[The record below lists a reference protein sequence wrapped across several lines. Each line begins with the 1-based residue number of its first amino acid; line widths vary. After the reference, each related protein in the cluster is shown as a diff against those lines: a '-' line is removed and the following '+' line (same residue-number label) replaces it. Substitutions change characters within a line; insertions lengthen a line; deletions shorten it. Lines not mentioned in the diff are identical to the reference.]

1 MMDFAELV
9 KQVPIVL
16 PSHPAAEG
24 SVVAYV
30 QDVLVPGLNTDAKIG
45 RAPWKSMRIFWLS
58 RSMPIGRAI
67 ARSCW
72 STGSSRNERV
82 VRISDAKSGAE

>member
-1 MMDFAELV
+1 
-9 KQVPIVL
+9 
-16 PSHPAAEG
+16 
-24 SVVAYV
+24 VVAYV

-82 VRISDAKSGAE
+82 VRISDAKSEAE